1 MNNTLIKG
9 LQVIEL
15 LAHSSTPM
23 SLTEIARALGLTKSN
38 VHRLLAALSDS
49 DYVIRDPDQGGYT
62 ASIRLWE
69 LGSAVLS
76 KLDLRTHAAHRMESL
91 AEQTG
96 ESVHLSIQDRDEVVY
111 VHKVDSP
118 NPIRAYSQIGGRA
131 PIHCVATGKAML
143 AFKSRESLLWSTRH
157 LQAHTE
163 ATITRPE
170 AMLAE
175 AERIRRQGYAVNA
188 GEWREG
194 VHGVGVPIF
203 DGTGQVIA
211 AIGLSG
217 PKDRFTPE
225 HIEECADLLK
235 HAAQDIMAHM
245 GSNPSQHT
253 LTHLYR

>member
-15 LAHSSTPM
+15 LAHSSTPL
-23 SLTEIARALGLTKSN
+23 SLTEIARALNLTKSN
-38 VHRLLAALSDS
+38 VHRLLSALSDGN
-49 DYVIRDPDQGGYT
+49 YVIRNPESGSYT

-76 KLDLRTHAAHRMESL
+76 KLDLRLHAAHLMESL
-91 AEQTG
+91 AEQTD

-143 AFKSRESLLWSTRH
+143 AFKSRESILWSTRH
-157 LQAHTE
+157 LQSYTAS
-163 ATITRPE
+163 TITSPE
-170 AMLAE
+170 AMLE
-175 AERIRRQGYAVNA
+175 EIERIRRQGYALNA
-188 GEWREG
+188 GEWREE
-194 VHGVGVPIF
+194 VHGIGVPIF

-225 HIEECADLLK
+225 HIETCADLLK
-235 HAAQDIMAHM
+235 HAAQDIMTSL
-245 GSNPSQHT
+245 GSHPSQHA

>member
-1 MNNTLIKG
+1 LLI
-9 LQVIEL
+9 
-15 LAHSSTPM
+15 A
-23 SLTEIARALGLTKSN
+23 LTDSN
-38 VHRLLAALSDS
+38 YIIRNPDS
-49 DYVIRDPDQGGYT
+49 GTYT

-76 KLDLRTHAAHRMESL
+76 KLDLRLHAAHLMESL

-143 AFKSRESLLWSTRH
+143 AFKNRESILWSVRH

-163 ATITRPE
+163 HTITSPD
-170 AMLAE
+170 AMLIE
-175 AERIRRQGYAVNA
+175 TERIRRQGYALNA

-225 HIEECADLLK
+225 HIEECVDLLK
-235 HAAQDIMAHM
+235 QAAQDIMTNL
-245 GSNPSQHT
+245 GSNPSQHA